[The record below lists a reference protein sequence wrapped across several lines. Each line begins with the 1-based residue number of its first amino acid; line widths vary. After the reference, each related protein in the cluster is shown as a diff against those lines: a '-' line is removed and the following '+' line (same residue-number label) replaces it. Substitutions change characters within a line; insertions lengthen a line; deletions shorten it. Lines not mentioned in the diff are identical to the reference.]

1 MLPKH
6 KYIPILK
13 FRLSNHTF
21 PVEIHRWHNSKVP
34 HFERKCN
41 KCNLNDLG
49 DEFHYLLIC
58 PHFKQQRIKL
68 LPRYYYTHPNVLTF
82 KELLCTTSI
91 TIIDN
96 LRSFIKILLNTV

>member
-13 FRLSNHTF
+13 FRLSNHRF
-21 PVEIHRWHNSKVP
+21 AVERGRWNNSKVP
-34 HFERKCN
+34 HSERKCN

-58 PHFKQQRIKL
+58 PHFKQKRIQL
-68 LPRYYYTHPNVLTF
+68 LPRF
-82 KELLCTTSI
+82 
-91 TIIDN
+91 
-96 LRSFIKILLNTV
+96 LRYLHQASNPAEVESQVC